1 MSSFFVRLSVSV
13 SGGAIV
19 VEPKRGMHR
28 AVVTTVKADK
38 GAIAAAATNATSS
51 NLVMEE
57 LDNIII

>member
-1 MSSFFVRLSVSV
+1 
-13 SGGAIV
+13 
-19 VEPKRGMHR
+19 MHR